1 MAETSDQLITL
12 KTINDLRLEESGNP
26 QRYHIAAY
34 QRGYRWSPVQ
44 VTQLLDDI
52 REFTQ
57 RRNPQP
63 DHFYCLQPIVLK
75 IAKGGGYEVVDGQQ
89 RLTTLLLILRCFNEF
104 ASQKRQMASFTLDYE
119 TRPSLDAFLADP
131 NQKDADSNIDF
142 YHLFKAMNAIEKWFD
157 ERENEVD
164 LIKNAFLN
172 QTKVIWFQ
180 LSDSDNPVDAFTR
193 LNVGKIPL
201 TDDELIRALFL
212 RRPVEKPKNA
222 SDLQLRIAHEWDI
235 VEKTLQNDAFWY
247 FLSNEP
253 GATQNRIGFLFH
265 LVAVFDGMSTDA
277 THDQHPVFNH
287 FSEKLNAD
295 DADPEMEWRRAK
307 QMFMMLEEWYD
318 DRTLFHIVGF
328 LVHTGKTIGSLVKL
342 SQGCT
347 KDQFEKRLRDLVFKS
362 IIGSPPEKMTRAVIQ
377 GIVSERLETL
387 QYGRPLDNATIRSVL
402 LLFNVATLLESKK
415 SNLRFQFDSFK
426 CGEWDIEHVRSVSA
440 DDLNSVSQRNEW
452 LTEVR
457 GYFESQDE
465 QPDLRKKIDAF
476 LAKPN
481 PKSLVE
487 EFAKLYET
495 IVKHFDEKT
504 EPEPDHGLANLVLL
518 DAATNRSYK
527 NAVFA
532 LKRQRLLSLDR
543 AGIFVPLCT
552 RNVFLKCY
560 SQRVDHAMFWK
571 ESDRDAYLKAMTT
584 TLTDFFV
591 PKPEVVQ

>member
-1 MAETSDQLITL
+1 MVETNEQLITL
-12 KTINDLRLEESGNP
+12 KTINDLRLNDSGEP
-26 QRYHIAAY
+26 LRYYIAAY
-34 QRGYRWSPVQ
+34 QRGYRWSSLQ
-44 VTQLLDDI
+44 VTQLLEDI

-75 IAKGGGYEVVDGQQ
+75 VAKGGGFEVVDGQQ
-89 RLTTLLLILRCFNEF
+89 RLTTLLLILRCFNTF
-104 ASQKRQMASFTLDYE
+104 ASQKKQMAPFTLAYE
-119 TRPSLDAFLADP
+119 TRSSLDGFLAEP
-131 NQKDADSNIDF
+131 TQELANSNIDF
-142 YHLFKAMNAIEKWFD
+142 FHLFDAINTIEKWFD
-157 ERENEVD
+157 EHDNEVD
-164 LIKNAFLN
+164 AIKIAFLN

-180 LSDSDNPVDAFTR
+180 LADGDDPVDAFTR

-201 TDDELIRALFL
+201 TNDELIRALFL
-212 RRPVEKPKNA
+212 RRPADGSKVA
-222 SDLQLRIAHEWDI
+222 SDLQFRIAHEWDM

-247 FLSNEP
+247 FLSNSP
-253 GATQNRIGFLFH
+253 GASQNRIGFLFN
-265 LVAVFDGMSTDA
+265 LVAQADGMKLDA
-277 THDQHPVFNH
+277 IADQYGVFYH
-287 FSEKLNAD
+287 FSRKLNAD

-307 QMFMMLEEWYD
+307 QTFMVLEEWYD
-318 DRTLFHIVGF
+318 DRILFHIVGF
-328 LVHTGKTIGSLVKL
+328 LVHAGQTIGALVKL

-347 KDQFEKRLRDLVFKS
+347 KDQFEHRLRHLVFKS
-362 IIGSPPEKMTRAVIQ
+362 IVSPLPDQMTRDVVE
-377 GIVSERLETL
+377 GLVSERLETL
-387 QYGRPLDNATIRSVL
+387 QYGPPIHNSIIRSVL
-402 LLFNVATLLESKK
+402 LLFNVATLLENRR

-426 CGEWDIEHVRSVSA
+426 CGEWDIEHVRSVSP
-440 DDLNSVSQRNEW
+440 DDSNSVAQRIEW

-457 GYFESQDE
+457 GYFESQNE
-465 QPDLRKKIDAF
+465 HPELCQEIKVF

-495 IVKHFDEKT
+495 IVKLFDEKT
-504 EPEPDHGLANLVLL
+504 EAEPDHSLANLVLL

-571 ESDRDAYLKAMTT
+571 EDDRDAYLKAMTK

-591 PKPEVVQ
+591 SRTEMVQ